1 VIGVAR
7 HGNAE
12 ELKRH
17 GAHVVVND
25 LSELLDRS

>member
-12 ELKRH
+12 ELKQH
-17 GAHVVVND
+17 GAHVVVAD
-25 LSELLDRS
+25 LAELLEQS